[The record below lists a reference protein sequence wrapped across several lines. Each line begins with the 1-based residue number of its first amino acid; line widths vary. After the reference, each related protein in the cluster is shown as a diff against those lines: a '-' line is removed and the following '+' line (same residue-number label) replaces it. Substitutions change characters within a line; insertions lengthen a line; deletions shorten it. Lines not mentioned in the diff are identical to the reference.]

1 MATLYELLDD
11 YDYLYK
17 LLSNGDAIDKETG
30 EVDEVVAEQL
40 WMCKDALNDKI
51 QNYGIIVKQ
60 LTADAKMF
68 EDELNNLEKRKQRA
82 ERNAEWLKEFLSTAM
97 QQMEM
102 TEFKNSKVNI
112 TFRKSSKVE
121 ILDPNKLDKKYMVE
135 KTTYTPSKTMIADD
149 LKAGIEV
156 EGAKLVETQN
166 IQIK

>member
-60 LTADAKMF
+60 LMADAKMF

>member
-30 EVDEVVAEQL
+30 EVDELVAEQL

-60 LTADAKMF
+60 LIADAKMF
-68 EDELNNLEKRKQRA
+68 DDELKNLEKRKARA

-121 ILDPNKLDKKYMVE
+121 ITDPNKLDKKYMVE

>member
-1 MATLYELLDD
+1 MATLYELMDD

-30 EVDEVVAEQL
+30 EVDELVAEQL
-40 WMCKDALNDKI
+40 WMCKDALNEKI

-60 LTADAKMF
+60 LIADAKMF
-68 EDELNNLEKRKQRA
+68 DDELKNLEKRKQRA

-121 ILDPNKLDKKYMVE
+121 ITDPNKLDKKYMVE